1 MNLHFRKTPLAMVV
15 AGLALGTVASGQAW
29 AQQARALTPAGT
41 EINNIATVTYEDENG
56 NTYSAQ
62 SNESTVTV
70 AKVYGAT
77 LEDDNEKT
85 GAPGTTV
92 YFPHVLTNTGNT
104 EDTFT
109 IESLEGVNDENGQ
122 PYTVYED
129 LNGNGLPDAG
139 EPEVTEL
146 TLSGGERADLVVAK
160 PVPSN
165 APAGDTIE
173 STLTVVS
180 DGGGDVVDEGDNGDG
195 LDGTNQ
201 DTVTVT
207 DGPVIVPTKQSEV
220 NDDGTITYTLTV
232 KNTGSAAEDVVI
244 LDTIP
249 ANAEFVSGSVELNGL
264 LSGTDLYDS
273 STFTNSADIVP
284 INTIDEP
291 TGIDMNGNNI
301 NGETDQEGFFFTDT
315 EMGPGLEVSIKFT
328 VEFEEGLEAGTEA
341 NNRFVAGE
349 DGDGDGVPDDP
360 ESSNETSDEVEQTF
374 GPDASDTGDNTGD
387 DTGTDA
393 DGDNDQ
399 ARVNEAAAG
408 STVSFT
414 NVITNNGNGDDT
426 FELSIEN
433 DAGAGYTGS
442 EAVPSPAVAF
452 PTGTTFTFYNGN
464 DTSPLTDTNGDG
476 NVDTGSLATGESLEI
491 TVRAKLPSDASGTG
505 DFVATTTVTS
515 ANDPSDSPAS
525 DQKLEVLGNIT
536 APSIDLANSFS
547 SELTGSDDADA
558 YDDTAPI
565 TTESAGVGDTVTFDL
580 FAANNGGSSDSFVLE
595 ADLPEGWNVTFK
607 ELGVDT
613 DADGNVDN
621 GSNAGATVTAT
632 PLLPAGAVYHYQA
645 EVQISSVTDQALA
658 DFEGTVEG
666 IDATDGGADTSISP
680 SDGDGDYPVRFTI
693 ESNATNQSD
702 QKLDAVDV
710 DSERNIAVTP
720 SGENQVEPGGSV
732 EYSHE
737 IANRGNTTEDV
748 TLTTENDAD
757 GFSNNTQV
765 FVDTTGDGTPD
776 SWQNIANIPD
786 GDVFVRAP
794 DGTPVEVT
802 IDNSGADTVV
812 TLEPGE
818 RLDVKTTVFAPAN
831 ASQGDKD
838 TYTLTATTADG
849 SISDIATDTTEVITG
864 QVRLEK
870 SAYVN
875 TACDC
880 GSEMPYDTTSTN
892 FAAEPEDQVEPGQCV
907 VWNLEARN
915 EGTTE
920 AKNVTINDSVT
931 EFTTLVE
938 ADDSTVTAIQNGD
951 DLTWEIG
958 DLASGASASAQ
969 FCVKVD

>member
-15 AGLALGTVASGQAW
+15 AGLALGAVASGQAW
-29 AQQARALTPAGT
+29 ALTPAGT

-70 AKVYGAT
+70 AKVYAAE

-85 GAPGTTV
+85 GAPGSTV

-104 EDTFT
+104 EDTFDISSIDDDT
-109 IESLEGVNDENGQ
+109 DEE
-122 PYTVYED
+122 YTVYED

-160 PVPSN
+160 PVPSS
-165 APAGDTIE
+165 AADGDTIE
-173 STLTVVS
+173 STLTVES
-180 DGGGDVVDEGDNGDG
+180 QNDGTVEDVGDNGDG

-244 LDTIP
+244 LDLIP
-249 ANAEFVSGSVELNGL
+249 ENTTFVSVDEVNGL
-264 LSGTDLYDS
+264 VDPNDTYDGGNVLDPGNYDGS
-273 STFTNSADIVP
+273 LATVEENGV
-284 INTIDEP
+284 
-291 TGIDMNGNNI
+291 DMNGNGADSDS
-301 NGETDQEGFFFTDT
+301 GEGLSFIDA
-315 EMGPGLEVSIKFT
+315 EMGPGVEVSIKFT
-328 VEFEEGLEAGTEA
+328 VEFEEDLEAGTEA
-341 NNRFVAGE
+341 NNRFAAGE
-349 DGDGDGVPDDP
+349 EDPNNSGSILDP
-360 ESSNETSDEVEQTF
+360 ESSNKVTDEVEQTF
-374 GPDASDTGDNTGD
+374 GPDATDTGDNTGD

-433 DAGAGYTGS
+433 GLDAGYTGADS
-442 EAVPSPAVAF
+442 NLDDKPF
-452 PTGTTFTFYNGN
+452 PDGTTFTFYNGN

-476 NVDTGSLATGESLEI
+476 NVDTGSLATGEELEI
-491 TVRAKLPSDASGTG
+491 TVRANLPSDASGTG

-515 ANDPSDSPAS
+515 ANDPSDEPAS

-558 YDDTAPI
+558 YVATAPI

-580 FAANNGGSSDSFVLE
+580 FAANNGGSSDSFVLD
-595 ADLPEGWNVTFK
+595 ADLPEGWNVTFR
-607 ELGVDT
+607 EVGVIP
-613 DADGNVDN
+613 DG
-621 GSNAGATVTAT
+621 GSAVSDPTPGATVTAT
-632 PLLPAGAVYHYQA
+632 PLLPAGAVYQYVA
-645 EVQISSVTDQALA
+645 EVDISSVTDQALA
-658 DFEGTVEG
+658 DFEGS
-666 IDATDGGADTSISP
+666 IDSSAAGGSGTINNI
-680 SDGDGDYPVRFTI
+680 DGDYPVRFTI

-702 QKLDAVDV
+702 EKLDAVDV
-710 DSERNIAVTP
+710 DSDRNIAVTP

-765 FVDTTGDGTPD
+765 FVENTG
-776 SWQNIANIPD
+776 WVNIANLTDGDTVSVRTPD
-786 GDVFVRAP
+786 GSFTDVEIGK
-794 DGTPVEVT
+794 DG
-802 IDNSGADTVV
+802 DDTVV
-812 TLEPGE
+812 TLGPGE

-870 SAYVN
+870 TAYVD

-880 GSEMPYDTTSTN
+880 AMPYDTTSTN